1 MNEAVKM
8 DGGMDLKQEEFL
20 KGLRV
25 LYVEDD
31 VIVRLSLGRFLR
43 RRFKEVAEAGNG
55 KDGLELYKALRPDI
69 VITDIE
75 MPVMNGIEMI
85 ERISA
90 IVGKD
95 GPIII
100 VTTGYDDDK
109 HKSDKACANLLKP
122 MDHDL
127 LMEVIVRCMNDRGRG
142 APEPQGGR

>member
-1 MNEAVKM
+1 MEGAVKM
-8 DGGMDLKQEEFL
+8 DGAVIIDGGMDLKQEGFL

-25 LYVEDD
+25 LYVEDEI
-31 VIVRLSLGRFLR
+31 IVRLSLCRFLR
-43 RRFKEVAEAGNG
+43 RRFKEVVEAGNG

-75 MPVMNGIEMI
+75 MPVMHGIEMI
-85 ERISA
+85 EKITA
-90 IVGKD
+90 MDKN

-122 MDHDL
+122 LDHEL
-127 LMEVIVRCMNDRGRG
+127 LVEVILRCINDRGR
-142 APEPQGGR
+142 

>member
-1 MNEAVKM
+1 MH
-8 DGGMDLKQEEFL
+8 GGMDLKQEEFL

-85 ERISA
+85 EKISA
-90 IVGKD
+90 LGKD

-100 VTTGYDDDK
+100 VTTGYDDDR
-109 HKSDKACANLLKP
+109 HKSGSACANLLKP
-122 MDHDL
+122 LDHEL
-127 LMEVIVRCMNDRGRG
+127 LVEVIVRCMNDRGR
-142 APEPQGGR
+142 